1 MKARRQADKKE
12 LRDILAVLE
21 EETPWNH
28 IQYDA
33 ILPQEL
39 RFIATKKWRYKYL
52 LPTEMM
58 D

>member
-39 RFIATKKWRYKYL
+39 RFIATKK
-52 LPTEMM
+52 
-58 D
+58 